1 MKKFLTL
8 SLVGVMTL
16 LASIMLIGCGKDK
29 TITDISVTDISVIDM
44 PKYVVQGDFD
54 LAKIEAKLTY
64 SDDST
69 EKIFV
74 TEDMLSAEDKAKV
87 DTLGE
92 QTITINYEGKTATV
106 EVNIVTKAELLDNLM
121 NDLMDID
128 FSFTGIG
135 YTDNV
140 ESVRVQGY
148 YDASSSIFMTENII
162 GTSTVDSYVWINGDY
177 CFSGQQVNDGEIYV
191 SSMSVSSF
199 NDRFFELF
207 GFHPEILNNS
217 AIYSNVEF
225 TLDSNNNYVFTG
237 TENEGNIHRITFNN
251 RGVLSISKDYEEA
264 SPDHVIVTLNTNDA
278 VELTVPD
285 EYRALED
292 SAIGAE

>member
-29 TITDISVTDISVIDM
+29 TLTDISIIDM

-92 QTITINYEGKTATV
+92 QTITINYEGKTAIV
-106 EVNIVTKAELLDNLM
+106 EVNIVTKGQLLDNLM

-140 ESVRVQGY
+140 ESVRAQGY
-148 YDASSSIFMTENII
+148 YDASSSILMTEHIM
-162 GTSTVDSYVWINGDY
+162 GTSTVDLYIWINGDY
-177 CFSGQQVNDGEIYV
+177 CFRGEQVDGGEIYV
-191 SSMSVSSF
+191 SSRSVSSF
-199 NDRFFELF
+199 KNRFFELL
-207 GFHPEILNNS
+207 GFHPEILNDS
-217 AIYSNVEF
+217 ASYSNVEF
-225 TLDSNNNYVFTG
+225 TLDGNNNYIFTG
-237 TENEGNIHRITFNN
+237 TESEGIHRITFNN
-251 RGVLSISKDYEEA
+251 RGVLSISKNYEEG
-264 SPDHVIVTLNTNDA
+264 SPDHIIMTLNTNDA